1 MGPSEIA
8 GKAEEAVREC
18 APWIEKLARLG
29 FLAKAILYMTI
40 GALATA
46 AALRLGGTPA
56 TGSRGAMA
64 HLLSAPFGEVLLV
77 VIAIGLFGYA
87 AWRLVEGIADPEHHG
102 TKPKGIAMR
111 ARSIGV
117 GVIHIAL
124 AISALKLAAGDLS
137 AGNDGKQT
145 QHWTAKAMSTP
156 GGTIALWLRAGAF
169 IAFGLYQL
177 YNAWRAK
184 LNKRLSLGSMSPRSQ
199 RLVIGASRFGIAA
212 RGIVFATIGALLARG
227 VHHRDPR
234 EARGIKTAMLELF
247 NLGRWPFLFVAT
259 GLIAYGVYQLI
270 NARYRRIAVA

>member
-156 GGTIALWLRAGAF
+156 GGTIALWLLAGAF
-169 IAFGLYQL
+169 IAYGLYQL